1 MTSRHSRTGE
11 LRGGGQPG
19 PGYCS
24 RYYAQLAI
32 SYVEGAVLEGA
43 DMTKRA
49 KQVAAIAIN

>member
-32 SYVEGAVLEGA
+32 SYVEGEVLEGA